1 MQPDLFLRQ
10 EQSVSHCKLLTQF
23 SLQLQGWSR
32 NFAQT
37 MHAWSQE
44 GKGGYLEEF
53 VPSLAASKKLASVG
67 VANDE
72 YYGPRYFPVTWQC
85 IGVIQIPASP
95 LSIARSA
102 CL

>member
-1 MQPDLFLRQ
+1 MIVFLQCQRILKATIL
-10 EQSVSHCKLLTQF
+10 V
-23 SLQLQGWSR
+23 QLQGWSR

-53 VPSLAASKKLASVG
+53 VPSLAASKNLASVG

-72 YYGPRYFPVTWQC
+72 YYGPRYARISTRKGDRQLFTDKQLYMIC
-85 IGVIQIPASP
+85 
-95 LSIARSA
+95 LSCFAH
-102 CL
+102 L